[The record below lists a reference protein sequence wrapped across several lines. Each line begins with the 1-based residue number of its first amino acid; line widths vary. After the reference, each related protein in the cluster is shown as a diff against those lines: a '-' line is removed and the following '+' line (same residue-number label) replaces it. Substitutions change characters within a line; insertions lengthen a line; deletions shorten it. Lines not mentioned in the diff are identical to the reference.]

1 VRLTRL
7 SLLCAVLL
15 LVAAAPALAYPRVLL
30 DAVTKMY
37 APKKPHIN
45 SLCHE
50 KIGKSTYVR
59 VDVTLGSSE
68 KARKVAFQWVR
79 GWRPI
84 WKDGALVRSV
94 PKRERAHFRWIMRE
108 LNHFCGT

>member
-1 VRLTRL
+1 VRLIRL
-7 SLLCAVLL
+7 SLVCAVLL
-15 LVAAAPALAYPRVLL
+15 LVATTPALAYPRVLL
-30 DAVTKMY
+30 DAVTKVY
-37 APKKPHIN
+37 GPRKLHVD

-59 VDVTLGSSE
+59 VDITLVASG
-68 KARKVAFQWVR
+68 KARSIVFQWVR

-84 WKDGALVRSV
+84 WKDGAILKSV

-108 LNHFCGT
+108 LNRFCGA